1 MSVEPS
7 VGSPA
12 VAGPP
17 APSTGYRRSILIGS
31 AFAVAW
37 SPCIGPILG
46 VVLTLAATSGT
57 AAQGA
62 ILLAC
67 YSLGLGVW
75 FLAFGLLFGW
85 IAPRIRAL
93 YPYLG
98 RIMIVSG
105 VLFVVVGALMVLG
118 EFSRV
123 NIYFQKFGFLFGTT
137 ESAER
142 DLSAG
147 VDGVAGPV
155 IAFFGGIVS
164 FLSPCVLPLVPAYLA
179 NLAGEAVF
187 GTGHTRTDRR
197 RVVGH
202 AIAFVV
208 GFSAVFTVVGASLGF
223 VGTLVQDSLDTFTR
237 VGGVVLI
244 ALGLQM
250 TGLVRIPFL
259 DRTYQLPAEPA

>member
-1 MSVEPS
+1 MSIEAP
-7 VGSPA
+7 
-12 VAGPP
+12 VADAAREG
-17 APSTGYRRSILIGS
+17 TGYRRSALIGS

-46 VVLTLAATSGT
+46 VVLTLAAASGT

-62 ILLAC
+62 LLLAF

-98 RIMIVSG
+98 RIMILSG
-105 VLFVVVGALMVLG
+105 VLFVAVGALMALG
-118 EFSRV
+118 EFYRL
-123 NIYFQKFGFLFGTT
+123 NIYFQNFGFLFGTT

-142 DLSAG
+142 NLSGG
-147 VDGVAGPV
+147 VDGFTGPV
-155 IAFFGGIVS
+155 IAFFGGMVS

-179 NLAGEAVF
+179 NLAGEALF
-187 GTGHTRTDRR
+187 GTGHPRTDRR
-197 RVVGH
+197 RVLGH
-202 AIAFVV
+202 SAAFVL

-223 VGTLVQDSLDTFTR
+223 VGTLVQDSLDTLTR
-237 VGGVVLI
+237 IGGVVLI

-250 TGLVRIPFL
+250 TGLVRIPYL
-259 DRTYQLPAEPA
+259 DRTYQIPVEPG

>member
-1 MSVEPS
+1 MSTDLSVES
-7 VGSPA
+7 APA
-12 VAGPP
+12 APPPGPT
-17 APSTGYRRSILIGS
+17 TGYRRSVLIGS

-62 ILLAC
+62 LLLAC

-105 VLFVVVGALMVLG
+105 VLFIAVGALMVLG
-118 EFSRV
+118 EFARL
-123 NIYFQKFGFLFGTT
+123 NIYFQKFGFLLGST

-142 DLSAG
+142 DLAGG

-155 IAFFGGIVS
+155 FAFFGGMVS

-179 NLAGEAVF
+179 NLAGEALF
-187 GTGHTRTDRR
+187 GTGRARIDRR
-197 RVVGH
+197 RVLGH
-202 AIAFVV
+202 ALAFVL
-208 GFSAVFTVVGASLGF
+208 GFTAVFTVVGASFGF
-223 VGTLVQDSLDTFTR
+223 VGTLVQDSLDTLTR
-237 VGGVVLI
+237 IGGVVLI

-250 TGLVRIPFL
+250 TGLVRIPYL
-259 DRTYQLPAEPA
+259 DRTYQLPVEPA